1 MSYYYALSP
10 TSTLEQALQ
19 QNTVDELKVLCQLLP
34 GGKLPTRKADLVAYV
49 MQALQGKSL
58 QKLWA
63 QCDRL
68 QQAAI
73 AEVVHSDSPRFFADR
88 FHCKYGDSPHWGSGY
103 SYSRNYKP
111 SVLNLFFYHYI
122 LPVDLKQRLQ
132 DFVPPPIPT
141 TLTISET
148 QPTIYTLPDRSG
160 IRRSSRSQSD
170 PESIPI
176 AIAETE
182 SAALSELPTLLRLVD
197 MGKISVSDKTF
208 YPSAASLGAIAPL
221 LEQGDY
227 YDQVSRVSQPPPW
240 GESDA
245 PEIGAIKPFAWVM
258 LLQAGKLAELSNKRL
273 VLTKAGQKALNDPPA
288 KTLST
293 LWQRWMKNTLLD
305 ELRRIEFIKG
315 QTGKG
320 KRGLTAPASRRKV
333 LAEALGVAFVG
344 KWVALDDFWNYM
356 IASGTDFEV
365 SRSPHHLST
374 SYSGTLEDAPWMILQ
389 ARYSLCLLFEYAATL
404 GMIDIAY
411 VHPADVVLI
420 HNRDYDSSVF
430 LSRYDGLL
438 HFRLTS
444 LGAYC
449 LGLSTDY
456 KPTPLAVKPI
466 LRVLANLELVVTGKL
481 TTADALMLDTF
492 AVKQSDAVWQLEQSK
507 ILEAIAS
514 GRNLKDWQAFLTA
527 RSHDPLPQT
536 VQQFLR
542 DLENRAS
549 SLQDLGSARLIRCAD
564 PALAALIASDSR
576 TKPFCFLADHPAN
589 TTNGKAQYL
598 VVPSDSETK
607 FRNALKKLGYTLAN
621 L

>member
-1 MSYYYALSP
+1 
-10 TSTLEQALQ
+10 
-19 QNTVDELKVLCQLLP
+19 
-34 GGKLPTRKADLVAYV
+34 
-49 MQALQGKSL
+49 
-58 QKLWA
+58 
-63 QCDRL
+63 
-68 QQAAI
+68 
-73 AEVVHSDSPRFFADR
+73 
-88 FHCKYGDSPHWGSGY
+88 
-103 SYSRNYKP
+103 
-111 SVLNLFFYHYI
+111 
-122 LPVDLKQRLQ
+122 
-132 DFVPPPIPT
+132 
-141 TLTISET
+141 
-148 QPTIYTLPDRSG
+148 
-160 IRRSSRSQSD
+160 
-170 PESIPI
+170 
-176 AIAETE
+176 
-182 SAALSELPTLLRLVD
+182 

-227 YDQVSRVSQPPPW
+227 YDQVPRVTPIPPW
-240 GESDA
+240 GESSA
-245 PEIGAIKPFAWVM
+245 PDMGAIKPFAWVM

-305 ELRRIEFIKG
+305 ELRRIESIKG

-320 KRGLTAPASRRKV
+320 QRGLTAPASRRKI
-333 LAEALGVAFVG
+333 LAQALGVAPVG
-344 KWVALDDFWNYM
+344 KWIDLTDFWNYM
-356 IASGTDFEV
+356 IASGTDFEI
-365 SRSPHHLST
+365 SRSPQYLSNP
-374 SYSGTLEDAPWMILQ
+374 SVGSLEHAPWMILQ
-389 ARYSLCLLFEYAATL
+389 ARYGLCLLFEYAATL
-404 GMIDIAY
+404 GMIDVAY
-411 VHPADVVLI
+411 IHPADMVLI
-420 HNRDYDSSVF
+420 HNRDYESSAI

-438 HFRLTS
+438 HFRLTP

-449 LGLSTDY
+449 LGLSADY

-481 TTADALMLDTF
+481 TPADALMLDTF
-492 AVKQSDAVWQLEQSK
+492 AVKQSDVVWQLEQQK

-527 RSHDPLPQT
+527 RSHDPLPQP

-542 DLENRAS
+542 DLDNRAN
-549 SLQDLGSARLIRCAD
+549 SLQDLGTARLIRCAD

-589 TTNGKAQYL
+589 TTNGQAHYL
-598 VVPSDSETK
+598 AVPSDGETK